1 MRSLSLA
8 TPTTLTLCCLLS
20 MTALA
25 AESGNSRPRA
35 SGDDNPFAY
44 RSADGNF
51 RAEFNGRLHVDTAQF
66 NDDITPEP
74 NDTDIRRLRLGVSG
88 EIAKAV
94 RFNVE
99 GDVAGTATGW
109 KNVWV
114 SYTGIDGLEIRGGSF
129 TAPFSLED
137 LRSSNGTEFME
148 RSLAQSFAPG
158 FLVGGMVK
166 LDRRH
171 WTVSAGYFGN
181 PLSVD
186 STFNNDSGRSLVAR
200 VTLAPIAERNRV
212 LHFGAAIEKRTL
224 DAGVGSRIRVL
235 PEAALAAN
243 PLVTTRTMDGI
254 DSYTN
259 LGLEAG
265 FVAGPFSMLGQY
277 VRRTHDAPALRDPTF
292 TGGYVQAAW
301 MVTGESRG
309 YTRSTGVFGNVR
321 PQGDWGAVELAA
333 RYSQIDLT
341 SGTITGGKENNV
353 SFGVN
358 WYLGRYVRL
367 MANYVKANAEP
378 NRNRVNETLDIIEAR
393 AQVAF

>member
-1 MRSLSLA
+1 MHPLYTTTVSLA
-8 TPTTLTLCCLLS
+8 LACLLAA
-20 MTALA
+20 TAMA
-25 AESGNSRPRA
+25 AETGTPRPRA
-35 SGDDNPFAY
+35 NGDDNPFSY
-44 RSADGNF
+44 RSSDGNF
-51 RAEFNGRLHVDTAQF
+51 KADLNGRLHVDTAQF

-74 NDTDIRRLRLGVSG
+74 NDTDIRRLRIGVSG
-88 EIAKAV
+88 EIEKAI

-99 GDVAGTATGW
+99 GDVAGTSTGW
-109 KNVWV
+109 KNVWL
-114 SYTGIDGLEIRGGSF
+114 SYTGIDGLEVRGGSF

-137 LRSSNGTEFME
+137 LRSSNGTELME

-166 LDRRH
+166 VDRRH
-171 WTVSAGYFGN
+171 WTVSAGYFGD
-181 PLSVD
+181 PLSAD
-186 STFNNDSGRSLVAR
+186 STFNNDAGRSLVAR

-224 DAGVGSRIRVL
+224 DNGVSSRIRVL
-235 PEAALAAN
+235 PESALAAN
-243 PLVTTRTMDGI
+243 ALVTTRTMDGI
-254 DSYTN
+254 NSYTN

-265 FVAGPFSMLGQY
+265 FLAGPFSMLGQY
-277 VRRTHDAPALRDPTF
+277 VRRTHDAPALRNPTF

-301 MVTGESRG
+301 VVTGESRG
-309 YTRSTGVFGNVR
+309 YTRSTGVFGNLR
-321 PQGDWGAVELAA
+321 PNGDWGAVELAA

-341 SGTITGGKENNV
+341 SGSITGGKENNT

-367 MANYVKANAEP
+367 MANYVRANAEP